1 MLQKIFANQF
11 TKDSF
16 YSLIFLLAVYGITHN
31 PIVRPIPTPI
41 PGHWSIQLMQHP
53 LIFGLAGHNYLA
65 LRDENGNVVEE
76 LHGLATDTYTKQ
88 WKYIGTKP
96 TDKLQ
101 VWEFDNGR
109 YYLAGKNFPG
119 VIIDQGTQI
128 DVLSL
133 WSKALACKD
142 SINQENI
149 SYPPYGVSFRSETT
163 NSNSVAYTLAKCM
176 GFDTRH
182 IGIWT
187 PGETMNLLQR

>member
-1 MLQKIFANQF
+1 MLQKIFTNQF

-16 YSLIFLLAVYGITHN
+16 YSLIFLVAVYGITHN
-31 PIVRPIPTPI
+31 PIVRPTPLPTP
-41 PGHWSIQLMQHP
+41 GRWSIQLMQHP

-76 LHGLATDTYTKQ
+76 LHGLATDTVTKQ

-96 TDKLQ
+96 TDILQ

-109 YYLAGKNFPG
+109 YLAGTNFPG
-119 VIIDQGTQI
+119 IIINQGAQP

-133 WSKALACKD
+133 WNKALSCKD

-149 SYPPYGVSFRSETT
+149 NYPPYGVSFRSETT

-187 PGETMNLLQR
+187 PGDTMDLLQK

>member
-1 MLQKIFANQF
+1 MLQKIFTNQF

-31 PIVRPIPTPI
+31 PVVRPTPI
-41 PGHWSIQLMQHP
+41 PAPGAWSIQFMQHP

-65 LRDENGNVVEE
+65 LRDQDGNVIDE
-76 LHGLATDTYTKQ
+76 LHGLATDMVTKQ
-88 WKYIGTKP
+88 WKYIGTQP
-96 TDKLQ
+96 TDVLK

-109 YYLAGKNFPG
+109 YYLAGKDFPG
-119 VIIDQGTQI
+119 IIMKQGVQ
-128 DVLSL
+128 DDMLSL
-133 WSKALACKD
+133 WNKALTCKD

-187 PGETMNLLQR
+187 PGDTMDLLGR

>member
-1 MLQKIFANQF
+1 MWQKIFTNQF
-11 TKDSF
+11 SKDSF

-31 PIVRPIPTPI
+31 PIVRPIPTPT

-65 LRDENGNVVEE
+65 LRDQDGNVVEE
-76 LHGLATDTYTKQ
+76 LHGLATDDATKQ
-88 WKYIGTKP
+88 WKYIGTNP

-101 VWEFDNGR
+101 VWEFNNGR
-109 YYLAGKNFPG
+109 YLAGTKFPG
-119 VIIDQGTQI
+119 VIIDQGTQN

-133 WSKALACKD
+133 WNKALSCKD

-182 IGIWT
+182 LGIWT
-187 PGETMNLLQR
+187 PGDTMNLLPN